1 MHKDQSLL
9 VENATWLDVQHAI
22 EQNILCL
29 LPIGA
34 ICKEH
39 GPHLPLNTDFVQ
51 AKWISERV
59 SSEVPSII
67 WPVVSYGYYPA
78 FTGYPGSWS
87 ISENA
92 FRLAMLDIIESIAKH
107 GSNSIAILNTG
118 ISTIKPLEKVIA
130 DSPFRD
136 RLHLINVYSGK
147 RVQTVINELEEQHAG
162 GHADEIETSIM
173 LAIDSEHVDMNKAE
187 PGLENI
193 KRGPL
198 NKSNPDKPNYSPSGS
213 MGNPTFASHNK
224 GEKVLAAI
232 IDDVIQELEKI
243 EPL

>member
-1 MHKDQSLL
+1 MPKAQSLL
-9 VENATWLDVQHAI
+9 VEEATWIEVQQALD
-22 EQNILCL
+22 QNTLCL

-34 ICKEH
+34 SCKEH

-59 SSEVPSII
+59 SQEVPSIV

-78 FTGYPGSWS
+78 FKEYPGSWS
-87 ISENA
+87 ISENT
-92 FRLAMLDIIESIAKH
+92 FKLAMLDIIESIAKH
-107 GSNSIAILNTG
+107 GSNTIVIFNTG

-130 DSPFRD
+130 ESPFKEK
-136 RLHLINVYSGK
+136 LNLINVYSGK
-147 RVQTVINELEEQHAG
+147 RVQAVTDEFEEQSAG

-173 LAIDSEHVDMNKAE
+173 LAIDSKLVDMKKAE

-193 KRGPL
+193 MRGPL
-198 NKSNPDKPNYSPSGS
+198 NRTNPDKPNYSPSGS
-213 MGNPTFASHNK
+213 MGNPTFASQDK

-232 IDDVIQELEKI
+232 IDDVKEALEKI
-243 EPL
+243 ERS

>member
-51 AKWISERV
+51 AKWICERV

-213 MGNPTFASHNK
+213 MGNPRFASHNK

-243 EPL
+243 ETL